1 MPVEKVYSEVSLG
14 YLGIYSKDQVAGH
27 MVTNENLA
35 RMTLLSQEDLDSVE
49 SDGLRMLIFAV
60 SGTGKARWTCK
71 TSCITFP
78 FSLQNQNY
86 KGYGLSKGKER

>member
-1 MPVEKVYSEVSLG
+1 MPVEKVYREVGLG
-14 YLGIYSKDQVAGH
+14 YLGVYSKDQVAGH
-27 MVTNENLA
+27 MVTNENLV
-35 RMTLLSQEDLDSVE
+35 RMTLLSQEDLDRAE
-49 SDGLRMLIFAV
+49 SDGLKMLTFAV

-71 TSCITFP
+71 TSGTTFP

>member
-1 MPVEKVYSEVSLG
+1 
-14 YLGIYSKDQVAGH
+14 

-35 RMTLLSQEDLDSVE
+35 RMTLLSQEDLDRVE
-49 SDGLRMLIFAV
+49 YDGLRMLIFAV
-60 SGTGKARWTCK
+60 SGIGKARTCK
-71 TSCITFP
+71 TSCITFS